1 MLIIIEEKVII
12 GKEEKKLQEEKFTIV
27 PMMKIESIYEYQH
40 ITLKWLLLLQY
51 QEVLSLKEYIIF
63 QALYI

>member
-40 ITLKWLLLLQY
+40 ITLK
-51 QEVLSLKEYIIF
+51 
-63 QALYI
+63 